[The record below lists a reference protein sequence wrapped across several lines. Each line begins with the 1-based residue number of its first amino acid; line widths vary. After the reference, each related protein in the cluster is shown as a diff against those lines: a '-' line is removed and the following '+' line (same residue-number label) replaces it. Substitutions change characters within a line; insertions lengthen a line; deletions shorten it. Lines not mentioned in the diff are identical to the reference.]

1 MQCIVCG
8 CNAGLRADEREL
20 VDFLVL
26 SQCRSFV
33 GLGMSTFSLFVSQFK
48 AKGGHSAVL
57 VRGVV
62 GSIPDFFRFQIVP
75 LTPLQVEAAKCQAI
89 YDSDDGAGRRKSTQ
103 ADNPYPG
110 SEDSVA
116 ICLVVKEQADD
127 ILEVR

>member
-1 MQCIVCG
+1 
-8 CNAGLRADEREL
+8 
-20 VDFLVL
+20 
-26 SQCRSFV
+26 
-33 GLGMSTFSLFVSQFK
+33 MSTFSLFVYQFK
-48 AKGGHSAVL
+48 AKGGHPAVL

-62 GSIPDFFRFQIVP
+62 GSIPDFFRFQIFRRNPRAV
-75 LTPLQVEAAKCQAI
+75 VAAKCQAM
-89 YDSDDGAGRRKSTQ
+89 YDSDDGAGSRNSTE